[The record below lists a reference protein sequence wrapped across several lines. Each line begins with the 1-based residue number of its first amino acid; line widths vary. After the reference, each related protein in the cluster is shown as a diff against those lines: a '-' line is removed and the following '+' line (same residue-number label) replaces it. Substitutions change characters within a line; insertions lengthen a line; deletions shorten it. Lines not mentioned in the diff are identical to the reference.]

1 MHNSSISVL
10 FFEILREKG
19 LSPSNAEH
27 FLKLELLHI
36 NLNDRMEIRH
46 YVDDCQLS
54 AEEATHKLM
63 AIKRRRLYFDLVSG
77 KYDRRL
83 SFY

>member
-1 MHNSSISVL
+1 MHNSSLSVL
-10 FFEILREKG
+10 LFEILREKG
-19 LSPSNAEH
+19 LAPSDAEH
-27 FLKLELLHI
+27 FLKIELLHI
-36 NLNDRMEIRH
+36 NLNDRMKIRY

-54 AEEATHKLM
+54 EEEATYKLM
-63 AIKRRRLYFDLVSG
+63 AIKRRRLYYDLVSG